1 MPASPGEKLM
11 PINEP
16 STREM
21 VANINYGLRVDKGPV
36 LATAWGVQV
45 VYPLFNLVGGRVR
58 ILQLIGEI
66 TTVLSNNA
74 TLVKYYFTPTGGAQ
88 IDLSAISL
96 TIAQLAV
103 GKRILAAGTIG
114 GATTFSGIGASMEQT
129 TPYIVGQVGVGGAI
143 GIEST
148 TASLTSGA
156 AKFSL
161 WYIPLDDG
169 AYVEAT

>member
-1 MPASPGEKLM
+1 MP
-11 PINEP
+11 NYNQ
-16 STREM
+16 STRQS
-21 VANINYGLRVDKGPV
+21 VADINYGLRVIKGPV
-36 LATAWGVQV
+36 LATAWGAQV
-45 VYPLFNLVGGRVR
+45 AYPLFNTFGRVL
-58 ILQLIGEI
+58 INQLIGEI

-114 GATTFSGIGASMEQT
+114 GATTFSGIGASMAQP
-129 TPYIVGQVGVGGAI
+129 TPYIVGTYGVGGVV

-148 TASLTSGA
+148 TATLTSGA
-156 AKFSL
+156 AV
-161 WYIPLDDG
+161 WTINYIPLDPD
-169 AYVEAT
+169 AYVNAV

>member
-1 MPASPGEKLM
+1 MAFYPPKTVQAIADM
-11 PINEP
+11 
-16 STREM
+16 
-21 VANINYGLRVDKGPV
+21 NYGIRVDNGPV
-36 LATAWGVQV
+36 LATVWGAQAVT
-45 VYPLFNLVGGRVR
+45 PLFNVVNGRV
-58 ILQLIGEI
+58 LVTQLIGEV

-114 GATTFSGIGASMEQT
+114 GATTFSGIGASMLQT
-129 TPYIVGQVGVGGAI
+129 VPYVLGQVGVGGAI

-156 AKFSL
+156 MKFTVL
-161 WYIPLDDG
+161 YIPIDDG
-169 AYVEAT
+169 SYIVSA

>member
-1 MPASPGEKLM
+1 
-11 PINEP
+11 
-16 STREM
+16 
-21 VANINYGLRVDKGPV
+21 
-36 LATAWGVQV
+36 V
-45 VYPLFNLVGGRVR
+45 VNGRV
-58 ILQLIGEI
+58 IITQLFGEV

-114 GATTFSGIGASMEQT
+114 GATTFSGIGASMLQT
-129 TPYIVGQVGVGGAI
+129 VPYVVGQVGVGGVI

-156 AKFSL
+156 MKFTAL
-161 WYIPLDDG
+161 WVPIDDG
-169 AYVEAT
+169 AYVLSS

>member
-1 MPASPGEKLM
+1 MAFYPPKTVQAIADM
-11 PINEP
+11 
-16 STREM
+16 
-21 VANINYGLRVDKGPV
+21 NYGIRVDNGPV
-36 LATAWGVQV
+36 LATVWGAQAVTPIFNV
-45 VYPLFNLVGGRVR
+45 VNGRV
-58 ILQLIGEI
+58 LVTQLIGEV

-114 GATTFSGIGASMEQT
+114 GATTFSGIGASMLQT
-129 TPYIVGQVGVGGAI
+129 VPYVLGQVGVGGAI

-156 AKFSL
+156 MKFTVL
-161 WYIPLDDG
+161 YIPIDDG
-169 AYVEAT
+169 AYIVSA

>member
-1 MPASPGEKLM
+1 MPVYSPVTVRNMADL
-11 PINEP
+11 
-16 STREM
+16 T
-21 VANINYGLRVDKGPV
+21 YGQRVDNGPIA
-36 LATAWGVQV
+36 ATVWGAQAVT
-45 VYPLFNLVGGRVR
+45 PLFNVVNGRVLVTS
-58 ILQLIGEI
+58 IWGEV

-114 GATTFSGIGASMEQT
+114 GATTFSGIGASMMQT
-129 TPYIVGQVGVGGAI
+129 VPYVLGQVGVGGVI

-156 AKFSL
+156 MKFTVL
-161 WYIPLDDG
+161 YIPIDDG
-169 AYVEAT
+169 AYIVSA

>member
-1 MPASPGEKLM
+1 MTYYH
-11 PINEP
+11 P
-16 STREM
+16 STIQA
-21 VANINYGLRVDKGPV
+21 VADMNYGIRVDKGPL
-36 LATAWGVQV
+36 LATVWGAQAVT
-45 VYPLFNLVGGRVR
+45 PLFSVVGGRV
-58 ILQLIGEI
+58 IVTQLFGEV

-114 GATTFSGIGASMEQT
+114 GATTFSGIGASMLQT
-129 TPYIVGQVGVGGAI
+129 VPYVLGQVGVGGAI

-156 AKFSL
+156 MKFTL
-161 WYIPLDDG
+161 LYIPIDDG
-169 AYVEAT
+169 AYVLST

>member
-1 MPASPGEKLM
+1 MANYEW
-11 PINEP
+11 
-16 STREM
+16 STRGA
-21 VANINYGLRVDKGPV
+21 VADINYGLRVDTAIIN
-36 LATAWGVQV
+36 ATAWGVQV
-45 VYPLFNLVGGRVR
+45 AYPLFNLVGGRCLVN
-58 ILQLIGEI
+58 QLVGEI

-114 GATTFSGIGASMEQT
+114 GATTFSGIGASMAQP
-129 TPYIVGQVGVGGAI
+129 TPYILGTLGPLGVPPGGAI

-156 AKFSL
+156 AKWSI
-161 WYIPLDDG
+161 WYIPLDEG
-169 AYVEAT
+169 AYIEAA

>member
-1 MPASPGEKLM
+1 MPRYAPTTIQSIADL
-11 PINEP
+11 
-16 STREM
+16 
-21 VANINYGLRVDKGPV
+21 NYGCRVDNGPI
-36 LATAWGVQV
+36 LATVWGAQAVT
-45 VYPLFNLVGGRVR
+45 PLFNVVNGRV
-58 ILQLIGEI
+58 IVTQLIGEV

-114 GATTFSGIGASMEQT
+114 GATTFSGIGASMLQT
-129 TPYIVGQVGVGGAI
+129 VPYILGEVGVGGAI

-156 AKFSL
+156 MKFTVL
-161 WYIPLDDG
+161 YIPLDDG
-169 AYVEAT
+169 AYIVAA

>member
-1 MPASPGEKLM
+1 MAFYPPKTVQAIADM
-11 PINEP
+11 
-16 STREM
+16 
-21 VANINYGLRVDKGPV
+21 NYGIRVDNGPV
-36 LATAWGVQV
+36 LATVWGAQAVT
-45 VYPLFNLVGGRVR
+45 PLFNVVNGRV
-58 ILQLIGEI
+58 LVTQLIGEV

-114 GATTFSGIGASMEQT
+114 GATTFSGIGASMLQT
-129 TPYIVGQVGVGGAI
+129 VPYVLGQVGVGGAI

-156 AKFSL
+156 MKFTVL
-161 WYIPLDDG
+161 YIPIDDG
-169 AYVEAT
+169 AYIVSA

>member
-1 MPASPGEKLM
+1 MPSYNL
-11 PINEP
+11 
-16 STREM
+16 STRGR
-21 VANINYGLRVDKGPV
+21 VADIGYGLRVDTAI
-36 LATAWGVQV
+36 LNATGWGAIAVW
-45 VYPLFNLVGGRVR
+45 PLFTLAGGRCMVTQ
-58 ILQLIGEI
+58 IVGEI

-114 GATTFSGIGASMEQT
+114 GATTFSGIGASMAQP
-129 TPYIVGQVGVGGAI
+129 TPYILGTVGPLGVPPGGAI

-148 TASLTSGA
+148 TAALTSGA
-156 AKFSL
+156 AKFSI
-161 WYIPLDDG
+161 WYYPMDEG
-169 AYVEAT
+169 AYIVAA

>member
-1 MPASPGEKLM
+1 MP
-11 PINEP
+11 NYNP
-16 STREM
+16 STIQRIADLVVGIRSE
-21 VANINYGLRVDKGPV
+21 KGPV

-45 VYPLFNLVGGRVR
+45 KYPLFNVVNGRV
-58 ILQLIGEI
+58 ILLQLVGEI

-74 TLVKYYFTPTGGAQ
+74 TLAKYYFTPTAGAQ
-88 IDLSAISL
+88 VDLSAISL

-114 GATTFSGIGASMEQT
+114 GTTTFSDIGASMFQT
-129 TPYIVGQVGVGGAI
+129 VPYIIGQIGVGGAL

-156 AKFSL
+156 AKFSAL
-161 WYIPLDDG
+161 WVPLDDG
-169 AYVEAT
+169 AYLEPV